1 MSTSPK
7 IIWQNIIEIMSQVF
21 PQRATKD
28 WLSSIKPYSIENNII
43 YLQAPNEYFAEW
55 IEEHYGE
62 QIRNALR
69 KFNISDFRW
78 VFEEKKPTLFKP
90 QIEISTLQRT
100 LTFENFII
108 GKENEIL
115 YNLAISVAKN
125 LSKTYNP
132 FYVYGKSGIGKTHL
146 INAIG
151 NKAIELNNRIR
162 VKYTTIETFFNELIN
177 AIKNQS
183 TNSFRNR
190 YRQTDILIIDNFD
203 FIEDKPSL
211 QEEILNTI
219 DYLLSK
225 NAQIILAAIK
235 HVKNLRVRD
244 EIKSRIL
251 KGIVMEIEAPRIETR
266 YQILK
271 LKAEEEGIVVEDE
284 LLWEIARANITSI
297 RELEGIVARLS
308 AYYNFSD
315 DKITYKNFKELFG
328 DLISSKRQYD
338 ISKLIDIACDK
349 LNVDEGYLK
358 SPIKVKKLLYARY
371 VIVYIAREKFGF
383 SYPHIAKALSRD
395 HSTIINAYK
404 KAKKLLLK
412 DREFQRMLERVEKAL

>member
-1 MSTSPK
+1 MPSSPK
-7 IIWQNIIEIMSQVF
+7 IIWQNIVEIISQVF
-21 PQRATKD
+21 PQKSIKD

-69 KFNISDFRW
+69 KFNINDFKW
-78 VFEEKKPTLFKP
+78 LFEEKRPTLFKP

-115 YNLAISVAKN
+115 YNLAISIAKN
-125 LSKTYNP
+125 PSKTYNP

-146 INAIG
+146 VNAIG

-177 AIKNQS
+177 AIKSQS

-211 QEEILNTI
+211 QEEILNTV

-225 NAQIILAAIK
+225 NGQIILAAIK
-235 HVKNLRVRD
+235 HIKNLKVRD

-251 KGIVMEIEAPRIETR
+251 KGIVMEIEAPGIETR

-271 LKAEEEGIVVEDE
+271 LKARDEGIFVEDE
-284 LLWEIARANITSI
+284 LLWEIAKANIASI

-308 AYYNFSD
+308 AYYNFSND
-315 DKITYKNFKELFG
+315 RITYKNFRALFG
-328 DLISSKRQYD
+328 DLISNKKQYD
-338 ISKLIDIACDK
+338 ISKLINIVCDK
-349 LNVDEGYLK
+349 LYVDEGYLK

-371 VIVYIAREKFGF
+371 VVVYIAREKFGF
-383 SYPHIAKALSRD
+383 SYLHIAKALNRD
-395 HSTIINAYK
+395 HSTIINAYN
-404 KAKKLLLK
+404 KARKLLLK
-412 DREFQRMLERVEKAL
+412 DKEFQKMLEKVEKAL